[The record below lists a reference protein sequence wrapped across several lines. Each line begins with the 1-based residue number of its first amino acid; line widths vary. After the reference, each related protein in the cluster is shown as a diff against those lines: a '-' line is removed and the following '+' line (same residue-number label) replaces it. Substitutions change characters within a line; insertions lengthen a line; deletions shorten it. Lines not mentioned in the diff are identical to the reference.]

1 MIEKWKGRTIQS
13 RADAAELLLDMIRPL
28 KPYYS
33 KGNAWL
39 HAGDSGVHYGEKSS
53 RMEGFARVLWGLG
66 PLWSQESPALSKELK
81 EEAEEWKQRYLSGI
95 IHGTDPSHEEYWGI
109 WSIMIRKW

>member
-81 EEAEEWKQRYLSGI
+81 EEARSGSSGI
-95 IHGTDPSHEEYWGI
+95 SPELYTVQTLHMKNIGGI

>member
-81 EEAEEWKQRYLSGI
+81 EEA
-95 IHGTDPSHEEYWGI
+95 
-109 WSIMIRKW
+109 